1 MKHFLIGSCIVIGL
15 ILLAVIIKAINKR
28 KQEKYLEDYV
38 VWQLSKARKME
49 IPLDNI
55 KFDDSSNLLDSNT
68 GKPILF

>member
-38 VWQLSKARKME
+38 VWQLSKARKLG

-55 KFDDSSNLLDSNT
+55 KFDDGSNLLDSNT

>member
-1 MKHFLIGSCIVIGL
+1 MKYFLIGSCVVIGL
-15 ILLAVIIKAINKR
+15 ILLKVIIKAIKKR
-28 KQEKYLEDYV
+28 KEEKYLEDYV
-38 VWQLSKARKME
+38 VWQLSKAREMG